1 LQFFSL
7 DLSDTR
13 ELTVTE
19 AENDSDTESVSSG
32 TDHQSDSESELW
44 EQFDFPQLTA
54 EEDALL
60 TIALQGNASQPTRT
74 TSNETSTTTSH
85 HEATVDYSSIS
96 SGVQAPT
103 DQRAFE
109 SGPPVSPPPYNSE
122 FGEGNTS
129 QPVNGFFYI
138 NNNSIIPISSINL
151 NRQSYIVIDGVYHV
165 IRQL

>member
-1 LQFFSL
+1 M
-7 DLSDTR
+7 
-13 ELTVTE
+13 
-19 AENDSDTESVSSG
+19 DSEIEDNIT

-74 TSNETSTTTSH
+74 TSNETSTTMSH
-85 HEATVDYSSIS
+85 HEATVDYSPIS

-138 NNNSIIPISSINL
+138 SNNSIIPISSNTGNS
-151 NRQSYIVIDGVYHV
+151 NRQSYIVIDGVYHA